1 MDLYVIGNTCEVFWI
16 CKVCDSKSSGLIKD
30 WCKVCVRVLEIID
43 CDRFGILVLEK
54 RRLSHDGFCDW
65 KKKVDY
71 SAWCL

>member
-1 MDLYVIGNTCEVFWI
+1 
-16 CKVCDSKSSGLIKD
+16 
-30 WCKVCVRVLEIID
+30 LEIID